1 MTADQIADEIV
12 AVFNA
17 LTGQQFVFTA
27 EKPNDIIAVET
38 ERFDFGVYV
47 IPKDEQEEAIGDQ
60 SDTCKRTRIVSI
72 AVNGP
77 IKVCEGWTLG
87 KFAQQFEALRM
98 ALEGTEFSGY
108 RWDRN
113 EVVSLWDNDALR
125 TRNRFLALFEATYC
139 TFS

>member
-1 MTADQIADEIV
+1 MTADEIADQIV

-17 LTGQQFVFTA
+17 LTNQEFSFTA
-27 EKPNDIIAVET
+27 EKPVVLATVEA
-38 ERFDFGVYV
+38 ERSDCGVYV
-47 IPKDEQEEAIGDQ
+47 IAKDEQEEAIGDQ
-60 SDTCKRTRIVSI
+60 GDTCKRTRIVSV

-77 IKVCEGWTLG
+77 IRDQFTLA
-87 KFAQQFEALRM
+87 KYLKQCEALRQ

-113 EVVSLWDNDALR
+113 EVLSLWDREALHI
-125 TRNRFLALFEATYC
+125 RNRFLALFETTYY